1 MFNPMQMFQGMG
13 NGQNPMMQMM
23 QQIGRGGNPTQMM
36 QGMMQSQLQNN
47 PLFQRA
53 QEMAKGKSPDEL
65 KQIAQNLCKQR
76 GIDIDQAMEQFKSQM
91 GSK

>member
-1 MFNPMQMFQGMG
+1 
-13 NGQNPMMQMM
+13 MMQMM
-23 QQIGRGGNPTQMM
+23 QQIGRGGNPAQMM
-36 QGMMQSQLQNN
+36 QSMMQSQLQNN
-47 PLFQRA
+47 LLFQRA

>member
-1 MFNPMQMFQGMG
+1 
-13 NGQNPMMQMM
+13 MMQMM
-23 QQIGRGGNPTQMM
+23 QQIGRGGNPAQ
-36 QGMMQSQLQNN
+36 MMQSQLQNN

>member
-1 MFNPMQMFQGMG
+1 
-13 NGQNPMMQMM
+13 MMQMM

-47 PLFQRA
+47 PLFQHA